1 MLRYVMCNI
10 VDEDLEFH
18 LWTNPDCG
26 GTEFEC
32 NYKSWFYFALKGKSA
47 FTYNNEKVKDF

>member
-1 MLRYVMCNI
+1 MCNI
-10 VDEDLEFH
+10 IDEDLEFH

-47 FTYNNEKVKDF
+47 FMYNNEKVKDF